1 MEYKDYYKIL
11 GVDKKASDAEI
22 KKAFRTLAKKYHPD
36 LHQGDKANEE
46 KFKEIN
52 EAYEVLSD
60 KEKRQKYDAFGSNY
74 DFRGGQNF
82 NPNDFGFGG
91 FGGANGNGGT
101 YYRYETNGS
110 GGDFSD
116 FFNMFFGGDS
126 QSASGKESGFNI
138 NDIFGGKAQSNKKS
152 GFNINDLFRGKA
164 KKERQ
169 RYNTELYISLD
180 EAYHGSKRSVS
191 LNIDGKNISINLNIP
206 KGITAGKS
214 IKVAGEKWGVSGDIY
229 FKIQFLKD
237 KRYELDGLD
246 IKTSVDIYPWGAYF
260 GCERVVEVFDKKIK
274 IKVPKGYD
282 TTKLMRIKGKGF
294 TDMKGA
300 TGDLYIRFN
309 MVNPK
314 LDEES
319 EKLYKE
325 LENKYK

>member
-60 KEKRQKYDAFGSNY
+60 KDKRQKYDAFGSNY

-116 FFNMFFGGDS
+116 FFNMFFGG
-126 QSASGKESGFNI
+126 
-138 NDIFGGKAQSNKKS
+138 NDMGNMGNGRAKRSS

-191 LNIDGKNISINLNIP
+191 LNIDGKNININLNIP

-229 FKIQFLKD
+229 FK
-237 KRYELDGLD
+237 
-246 IKTSVDIYPWGAYF
+246 
-260 GCERVVEVFDKKIK
+260 
-274 IKVPKGYD
+274 
-282 TTKLMRIKGKGF
+282 
-294 TDMKGA
+294 
-300 TGDLYIRFN
+300 FN
-309 MVNPK
+309 F
-314 LDEES
+314 
-319 EKLYKE
+319 
-325 LENKYK
+325 

>member
-1 MEYKDYYKIL
+1 MLGINKSEIVKGSDIMEYKDYYKIL

-60 KEKRQKYDAFGSNY
+60 KEKRQKYDAFGSNH

-91 FGGANGNGGT
+91 FGNAGNGGT
-101 YYRYETNGS
+101 YYRYETDGS

-116 FFNMFFGGDS
+116 FFNMFFGGQGGTRS
-126 QSASGKESGFNI
+126 SRSSAGFNI
-138 NDIFGGKAQSNKKS
+138 NDIF
-152 GFNINDLFRGKA
+152 RGRA

-169 RYNTELYISLD
+169 RYNTELYITLD
-180 EAYHGSKRSVS
+180 EAYKGSRRSVS
-191 LNIDGKNISINLNIP
+191 LNIDGKNISVNLNIP

-237 KRYELDGLD
+237 HRYELDGLD
-246 IKTSVDIYPWGAYF
+246 IKTSVGVYPWGAYF

-319 EKLYKE
+319 EKLYRD
-325 LENKYK
+325 LEEKYK

>member
-60 KEKRQKYDAFGSNY
+60 KDKRQKYDAFGSNH

-91 FGGANGNGGT
+91 FAGAGNGGT
-101 YYRYETNGS
+101 YYRYETDGS

-116 FFNMFFGGDS
+116 FFNMFFGGQGGTRS
-126 QSASGKESGFNI
+126 SRSSAGFNI
-138 NDIFGGKAQSNKKS
+138 NDIF
-152 GFNINDLFRGKA
+152 RGRA

-169 RYNTELYISLD
+169 RYNTELYITLD
-180 EAYHGSKRSVS
+180 EAYYGTKRSVS
-191 LNIDGKNISINLNIP
+191 LNIDGKNISVNLNIP

-237 KRYELDGLD
+237 HRYELDGLD
-246 IKTSVDIYPWGAYF
+246 IKTSVGVYPWGAYF

-319 EKLYKE
+319 EKLYRD
-325 LENKYK
+325 LEEKYK

>member
-1 MEYKDYYKIL
+1 MLGINKSEIVKGSDIMEYKDYYKIL

-46 KFKEIN
+46 KFKEVN

-60 KEKRQKYDAFGSNY
+60 KEKRQKYDAFGSNH

-91 FGGANGNGGT
+91 FGGANAGGGT
-101 YYRYETNGS
+101 YYRYETDGS

-116 FFNMFFGGDS
+116 FFNMFFGGQGGTRS
-126 QSASGKESGFNI
+126 SRSSAGFNI
-138 NDIFGGKAQSNKKS
+138 NDIF
-152 GFNINDLFRGKA
+152 RGRA

-169 RYNTELYISLD
+169 RYNTELYITLD
-180 EAYHGSKRSVS
+180 EAYKGSKRSVS
-191 LNIDGKNISINLNIP
+191 LNIDGKNISVNLNIP

-237 KRYELDGLD
+237 HRYELDGLD
-246 IKTSVDIYPWGAYF
+246 IKTSVGVYPWGAYF
-260 GCERVVEVFDKKIK
+260 GRERVVEVFDKKIK

-319 EKLYKE
+319 EKLYRD
-325 LENKYK
+325 LEEKYK

>member
-11 GVDKKASDAEI
+11 GIDKKASDAEI

-82 NPNDFGFGG
+82 NPSDFGFGG
-91 FGGANGNGGT
+91 FGNAGNGGT

-126 QSASGKESGFNI
+126 QSGSGKASGFNI

-152 GFNINDLFRGKA
+152 GFNINDLFKGKA

-191 LNIDGKNISINLNIP
+191 LNVDGKNININLNIP

-237 KRYELDGLD
+237 SRYELDGLD

-294 TDMKGA
+294 TDMKDA

-314 LDEES
+314 LDEMG

>member
-60 KEKRQKYDAFGSNY
+60 KDKRQKYDAFGSNY

-116 FFNMFFGGDS
+116 FFNMFFGGDMG
-126 QSASGKESGFNI
+126 ANM
-138 NDIFGGKAQSNKKS
+138 GGMGNGRQKRSS

-169 RYNTELYISLD
+169 RYNTELYITLD
-180 EAYHGSKRSVS
+180 EAYSGSKRSVS
-191 LNIDGKNISINLNIP
+191 LNVDGKNININLNIP

-237 KRYELDGLD
+237 SRYELDGLD

-282 TTKLMRIKGKGF
+282 VSKLMRIKGKGF

-325 LENKYK
+325 LEEKYK

>member
-82 NPNDFGFGG
+82 NPSDFGFGG
-91 FGGANGNGGT
+91 FGGAGGNGGT

-126 QSASGKESGFNI
+126 QSGSGKASGFNI

-191 LNIDGKNISINLNIP
+191 LNIDGKNININLNIP

-237 KRYELDGLD
+237 SRYELDGID
-246 IKTSVDIYPWGAYF
+246 IKTSVDIYPWSAYF
-260 GCERVVEVFDKKIK
+260 GCDRVVEVFDKKIK
-274 IKVPKGYD
+274 IKLPKGYD

>member
-82 NPNDFGFGG
+82 NPSDFGFGG

-126 QSASGKESGFNI
+126 QSASGKGSGFNI

-169 RYNTELYISLD
+169 RYNTELYITLD
-180 EAYHGSKRSVS
+180 EAYSGTKRSVS
-191 LNIDGKNISINLNIP
+191 LNVDGKNISINLNIP

-237 KRYELDGLD
+237 SRYELDGLD

-282 TTKLMRIKGKGF
+282 VSKLMRIKGKGF

-325 LENKYK
+325 LEEKYK

>member
-1 MEYKDYYKIL
+1 
-11 GVDKKASDAEI
+11 
-22 KKAFRTLAKKYHPD
+22 
-36 LHQGDKANEE
+36 
-46 KFKEIN
+46 
-52 EAYEVLSD
+52 
-60 KEKRQKYDAFGSNY
+60 
-74 DFRGGQNF
+74 
-82 NPNDFGFGG
+82 
-91 FGGANGNGGT
+91 
-101 YYRYETNGS
+101 
-110 GGDFSD
+110 
-116 FFNMFFGGDS
+116 MFFGGDS
-126 QSASGKESGFNI
+126 QSASGKGSGFNI

-169 RYNTELYISLD
+169 RYNTELYITLD

-191 LNIDGKNISINLNIP
+191 LNIDGKNININLNIP

-237 KRYELDGLD
+237 SRYELDGLD
-246 IKTSVDIYPWGAYF
+246 IKTSVGVYPWGAYF

-294 TDMKGA
+294 TDMRGA

-314 LDEES
+314 LDESS